1 MIELNKYDRISL
13 LMIYNKNRKWRIEMK
28 NLNKFISIST
38 LLMLV
43 LSLCFVSCDG
53 GGGGDGGGQPS
64 GQTTTIR
71 GNVESVVAMA
81 PQNNKA
87 SMLAKIKDFFT
98 LSKTANAQDNQI
110 VITFIV
116 NGVEEDEVTV
126 EPDGDFVGVVPISFS
141 GNNVTLVFESDG
153 DEVSVVIFVPPV
165 DAVIIVVLVNF
176 QENEA
181 DVVETEFEGPL
192 SCENGTMML
201 EADPGEDIEIH
212 GNGDACVLTAGN
224 CDLTILGANVIFDDC
239 NRCFDTRGNSVLEVF
254 ADVDIVCEASECA
267 ISVGTSSAALT
278 AGDEIDINCIDARGT
293 SQVILDAF
301 LCVIGDIIT
310 VGNATVDT
318 SACDTLG
325 I

>member
-1 MIELNKYDRISL
+1 
-13 LMIYNKNRKWRIEMK
+13 MK

-43 LSLCFVSCDG
+43 LSLCFISCDG
-53 GGGGDGGGQPS
+53 GGGGGGGGGQPS

-98 LSKTANAQDNQI
+98 LSKTANAQDDQI
-110 VITFIV
+110 TVTFIV
-116 NGVEEDEVTV
+116 DGEVVDVVTV
-126 EPDGDFVGVVPISFS
+126 EPDGDFVGVVPFSFS

-165 DAVIIVVLVNF
+165 DAVIIVVIVNF
-176 QENEA
+176 QDD
-181 DVVETEFEGPL
+181 DVEVVDTEFEGPL

-201 EADPGEDIEIH
+201 EADPGEEIEIH

-224 CDLTILGANVIFDDC
+224 CDLTIHGDNVTFKDC
-239 NRCFDTRGNSVLEVF
+239 SRCFDTRGNSAIEVF
-254 ADVDIVCEASECA
+254 ADGDIPDGNIVCEASECA
-267 ISVGTSSAALT
+267 ISVGTSSATLT
-278 AGDEIDINCIDARGT
+278 AGGEIDIDCIDARGNAEVELNGA
-293 SQVILDAF
+293 SCSIDSIVE
-301 LCVIGDIIT
+301 
-310 VGNATVDT
+310 VGNATVGTDT
-318 SACDTLG
+318 GCPPLL
-325 I
+325 